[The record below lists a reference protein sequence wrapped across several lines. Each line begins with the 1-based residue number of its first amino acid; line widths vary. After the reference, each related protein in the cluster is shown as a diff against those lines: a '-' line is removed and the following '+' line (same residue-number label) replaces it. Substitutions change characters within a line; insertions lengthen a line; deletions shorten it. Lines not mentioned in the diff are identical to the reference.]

1 MFIKKNHNTEKD
13 VVVYSIGFKEFEEMT
28 EEVEDSSRLH
38 VTQVVKKAEGDGNLT
53 VVIVEFPHN
62 GQDYR
67 IMLVK
72 VLNFNSQISTRRLIR
87 QQKDD
92 SNFWVLLSDGEIGTN
107 SVTIEINSLIDIDA
121 DVEFYGYKETENK
134 NTFPPHASTL

>member
-92 SNFWVLLSDGEIGTN
+92 SNFWVLLSDGAIGTN

-121 DVEFYGYKETENK
+121 DVEFYGHKETENK